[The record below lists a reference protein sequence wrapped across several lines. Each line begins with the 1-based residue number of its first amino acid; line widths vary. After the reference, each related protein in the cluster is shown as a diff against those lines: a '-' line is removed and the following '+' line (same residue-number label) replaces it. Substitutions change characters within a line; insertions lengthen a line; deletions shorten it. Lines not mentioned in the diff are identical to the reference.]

1 MRKILL
7 KTQTIKESLL
17 ECYDEL
23 VEEIDDESGV
33 IMQKIVTEEQIVTGL
48 NLNCDWI
55 KDTIEEL
62 T

>member
-33 IMQKIVTEEQIVTGL
+33 IM
-48 NLNCDWI
+48 
-55 KDTIEEL
+55 
-62 T
+62 